1 MEKDNISIKT
11 NKKGEYIS
19 SIIIKNNNLLLKN
32 LFDMNIFQLVYTL
45 NTEMFSDFNLNIKDE
60 SNANVYFLAKHF
72 FEDFGVPQFYF
83 SYNVNKKISNN
94 TIFFE
99 CESVKLQ
106 QAVKYV
112 EYMNLERLSIKCDII
127 ESHTAVIDIVLKLD
141 LQTIEIPT
149 FVEKAII
156 QLIYKMILKVKEFI
170 ENYHYKVLHND

>member
-1 MEKDNISIKT
+1 
-11 NKKGEYIS
+11 
-19 SIIIKNNNLLLKN
+19 
-32 LFDMNIFQLVYTL
+32 MNPMQI
-45 NTEMFSDFNLNIKDE
+45 
-60 SNANVYFLAKHF
+60 
-72 FEDFGVPQFYF
+72 YF